1 MLDPTEGQLDTDRT
15 GQSPFQSE
23 PTRPKHI
30 IIGID
35 GTWQAAFKDIFQS
48 NVYRLNLALNYE
60 DRTPARRPQVFIYS
74 AGVGTANRSS
84 QIIAGATGE
93 GLSAIIL
100 EAYINLVANY
110 VPGDKIYIF
119 GFSRGAFAARALSS
133 MISYSGLLK
142 AESSALIEQAW
153 AYFKDDESPKANFA
167 ALKELAVHP
176 DVRVEF
182 LGVWD
187 TVSGP
192 YKKEQLLKR
201 HRFTNLELDRC
212 VKHGVHIVS
221 IDDSR
226 SDYSPILWEGA
237 PCSGQTLDQIWMPGV
252 HGDVGGGYPDDFLAT
267 MSLLLM
273 IDKLA
278 EYCPDIAFD
287 NKYVE
292 GTLLSII
299 ENQDVV
305 INNER
310 SGFWRYFG
318 RSVARNIER
327 NVLCH
332 HREHPLVSMLLNKT
346 VRVRKTQQP
355 YAPSF
360 FIPRGSRLGKAS
372 LQPHS
377 WYMRKVE
384 AILLRRFP
392 SSITIRDSGL

>member
-1 MLDPTEGQLDTDRT
+1 MSDSTQIQLAGDRT
-15 GQSPFQSE
+15 GQPTSPSI

-48 NVYRLNLALNYE
+48 NVYRLNLAFSYE
-60 DRTPARRPQVFIYS
+60 DRTSVRRPQVFIYS

-84 QIIAGATGE
+84 QFIAGATGE

-110 VPGDKIYIF
+110 VPGDRIYIF

-133 MISYSGLLK
+133 MISCSGLLK

-153 AYFKDDESPKANFA
+153 RYFKDEQNQTTNFA

-176 DVRVEF
+176 NVEVEF

-201 HRFTNLELDRC
+201 YRFANLHLDRC

-226 SDYSPILWEGA
+226 SDYSPILWEG
-237 PCSGQTLDQIWMPGV
+237 PPRSGQTLDQIWMPGV
-252 HGDVGGGYPDDFLAT
+252 HGDVGGGYPDEFLAT

-292 GTLLSII
+292 ETLLPII
-299 ENQDVV
+299 EDQEVV
-305 INNER
+305 INDER

-318 RSVARNIER
+318 RSVTRNIER

-332 HREHPLVSMLLNKT
+332 HCEHPLVSLLLNRT
-346 VRVRKTQQP
+346 VRVRRTEQP

-360 FIPRGSRLGKAS
+360 FIPGGSRLGKAS

-384 AILLRRFP
+384 AILRRRFP
-392 SSITIRDSGL
+392 PSISIRD